1 MDFVLPNGVL
11 SSEIVQHPGPSS
23 EAINSVCFEE
33 EGGDENAENISSGK
47 KTAKSIKRRIAKFFR
62 TIGKKIKS
70 PFVHCFGR
78 NKVVSFV
85 PSPELNPGKASDDL
99 VKSEMK
105 SSSGMK
111 ADDDIS
117 HPVAKADYDL
127 LNTTKPEDVSSAPQ
141 HYTGTS
147 SVSIPQFVIPRA
159 DTSLH
164 IVDFSE
170 DDSVDTVLN
179 ARTNPANPKPK
190 KPTSSTSDEVLGAI
204 GFTSRM
210 YPKSHESDDKRGF
223 INPCEPKEKT
233 DTNPANPK
241 PKKPTSSTSDEMLG
255 TSGFTSRMYPKS
267 HESDGKQGFINPCEP
282 KEKTDTIPGNPKPKK
297 LTSSTSDEMLGTSGF
312 TSRMYPKSHESDGKQ
327 GFINPCEP
335 KEKTDTNPAN
345 PKPKKPTSSTSDEML
360 GAIGFTSKVYQER
373 EDSDGKQVAIKQV
386 WEWKHNPYTD
396 IKVNNNSND
405 ANFKTGTI
413 PKTKGFINPYELK
426 EKMDANPAKPK
437 PKKPTSSTSDEV
449 VGAIGFTSKVYQE
462 REDSD
467 GKQVNIKQVSKW
479 TRNPCINIKADNNP
493 GNAKLKTGTIPKA
506 KAGTVV
512 GNPVRKPIAIPC
524 GIMVKADPKPAIPKK
539 TAVFHERDKK
549 VKADPK
555 PAIPKKPAVFHNRDK
570 KVKADPKPAIPK
582 KTAVFHERDKKVK
595 AVTKPA
601 IPKKTADTEVKAY
614 SEEINAAHRTL
625 CDDYC
630 IDTDNPLGKG
640 SFGAVFPGTSKAD
653 GKPVAIK
660 FVKRRQ
666 PNRYFI
672 MPGSGMV
679 LTELVVLHT
688 LKEDPN
694 PHVIKLYD
702 SYEDPDYFI
711 LVMERPDPCMTLN
724 EFIKLQRGLL
734 ESTAR
739 ILMRQAVMAVKHCF
753 KHETFHTDL
762 HAGNFLVDKNNM
774 LLKLI
779 DFGCCDRLRD
789 TAYAYEEYL
798 GAPAY
803 RPPEVRN
810 RGRYHAMSSSVWSL
824 GTLLYYMVNVN
835 LPFPKYGPVTE
846 GTINHENDYLTK
858 RKNPSK
864 SI

>member
-23 EAINSVCFEE
+23 EAINSFCFEE

-62 TIGKKIKS
+62 TMGKKIKS

-78 NKVVSFV
+78 NKVESFV

-105 SSSGMK
+105 TSSGMK
-111 ADDDIS
+111 ADDDIV

-141 HYTGTS
+141 HFTGTS

-233 DTNPANPK
+233 DTNPANLK

-282 KEKTDTIPGNPKPKK
+282 KEKTDTI
-297 LTSSTSDEMLGTSGF
+297 S
-312 TSRMYPKSHESDGKQ
+312 
-327 GFINPCEP
+327 
-335 KEKTDTNPAN
+335 AN

-413 PKTKGFINPYELK
+413 PKTKGFINPYEPK
-426 EKMDANPAKPK
+426 EKMDTNPAKPK

-467 GKQVNIKQVSKW
+467 GKQIL
-479 TRNPCINIKADNNP
+479 KA
-493 GNAKLKTGTIPKA
+493 
-506 KAGTVV
+506 
-512 GNPVRKPIAIPC
+512 
-524 GIMVKADPKPAIPKK
+524 
-539 TAVFHERDKK
+539 
-549 VKADPK
+549 
-555 PAIPKKPAVFHNRDK
+555 
-570 KVKADPKPAIPK
+570 
-582 KTAVFHERDKKVK
+582 
-595 AVTKPA
+595 
-601 IPKKTADTEVKAY
+601 
-614 SEEINAAHRTL
+614 
-625 CDDYC
+625 
-630 IDTDNPLGKG
+630 
-640 SFGAVFPGTSKAD
+640 
-653 GKPVAIK
+653 
-660 FVKRRQ
+660 
-666 PNRYFI
+666 
-672 MPGSGMV
+672 
-679 LTELVVLHT
+679 
-688 LKEDPN
+688 
-694 PHVIKLYD
+694 
-702 SYEDPDYFI
+702 
-711 LVMERPDPCMTLN
+711 
-724 EFIKLQRGLL
+724 
-734 ESTAR
+734 
-739 ILMRQAVMAVKHCF
+739 
-753 KHETFHTDL
+753 
-762 HAGNFLVDKNNM
+762 
-774 LLKLI
+774 
-779 DFGCCDRLRD
+779 
-789 TAYAYEEYL
+789 
-798 GAPAY
+798 
-803 RPPEVRN
+803 
-810 RGRYHAMSSSVWSL
+810 
-824 GTLLYYMVNVN
+824 
-835 LPFPKYGPVTE
+835 
-846 GTINHENDYLTK
+846 
-858 RKNPSK
+858 
-864 SI
+864 